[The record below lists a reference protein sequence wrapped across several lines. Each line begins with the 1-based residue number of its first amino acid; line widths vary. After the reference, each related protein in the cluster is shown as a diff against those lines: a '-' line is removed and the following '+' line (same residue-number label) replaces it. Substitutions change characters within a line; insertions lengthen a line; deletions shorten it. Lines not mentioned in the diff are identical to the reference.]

1 MSLPLTRQPYDG
13 LDTMPIDGVWSH
25 GSGRTPTNDTDPY
38 TGDVLTEHVWA
49 TVDDVDRAY
58 KAAKVAQPAWA
69 AATAAER
76 ASIFLRAAQIIDDR
90 QEELVGWLIREAG
103 ATRFRA
109 LVEVGIVKATTL
121 MGVTHTTLEEL
132 TVETDVPGKENRVYT
147 RPVGVVGVISPWNFP
162 MHLSLRSV
170 GPALAVGNAVVLKPA
185 EDTPV
190 TGGLLL
196 AKIFEE
202 AGLPGGVFNVVIGAG
217 SEVGDA
223 MVEHEIPRV
232 ISFTGSTRVGTGIP
246 GKAGIKRLALEL
258 GGNGPLV
265 VLDDADLDRAVEA
278 AVYSNYWHQGQI
290 CMATNR
296 VIVDASVY
304 DEFVDRFI
312 SAAAA
317 LTYGDP
323 GKSGT
328 QIGPIINDKQVA
340 SIMDKVTRSVSAG
353 AKLVLS
359 GEPTGP
365 TGRVLPPHV
374 LLGTN
379 DVAAAAEE
387 VFGPVAT
394 IIKAGNESNAL
405 HIANDTPY
413 GLSSAVFTEDIERGI
428 AFALQVEA
436 GMTHVNDITVHD
448 DVHAAFGGEKQSGI
462 GRFGGDWVLEDL
474 TTQHWVSI
482 QHARRGLP
490 Y

>member
-1 MSLPLTRQPYDG
+1 MTMPTSPRPYSG
-13 LDTMPIDGVWSH
+13 LDTMPIGGTWTH
-25 GSGRTPTNDTDPY
+25 GSGKTTMSDTDPY
-38 TGDVLTEHVWA
+38 SGDVLTEHVWA
-49 TVDDVDRAY
+49 TVSDVDLAYRA
-58 KAAKVAQPAWA
+58 AEDAQPAWA
-69 AATAAER
+69 AATPAVRAA
-76 ASIFLRAAQIIDDR
+76 IFLRAAQIIDDR
-90 QEELVGWLIREAG
+90 HEELVGWLVQEAG

-109 LVEVGIVKATTL
+109 LVEIGIVKATTL
-121 MGVTHTTLEEL
+121 AGVTHSSLGEI
-132 TVETDVPGKENRVYT
+132 TVETDVPGKENRIYT
-147 RPVGVVGVISPWNFP
+147 RPVGVVGIISPWNFP
-162 MHLSLRSV
+162 MHLSHRTV

-202 AGLPGGVFNVVIGAG
+202 AGLPGGVLNVVIGAG
-217 SEVGDA
+217 SEIGDA

-232 ISFTGSTRVGTGIP
+232 ISFTGSTRVGMGITR
-246 GKAGIKRLALEL
+246 KAGVKRLALEL

-296 VIVDASVY
+296 VIVDASLHE
-304 DEFVDRFI
+304 EFVDRFI
-312 SAAAA
+312 TAAAT
-317 LTYGDP
+317 LTCGDP
-323 GKSGT
+323 RSVDT
-328 QIGPIINDKQVA
+328 QVGPIINDKQVA
-340 SIMDKVTRSVSAG
+340 SITDKVSRSVAAG

-365 TGRVLPPHV
+365 TGRVLAPHV

-379 DVAAAAEE
+379 DMPSAAEE

-394 IIKAGNESNAL
+394 IIKADDEADAL
-405 HIANDTPY
+405 RIANDTSY
-413 GLSSAVFTEDIERGI
+413 GLSSAVFTEDVERGI
-428 AFALQVEA
+428 AFALNIEA

-462 GRFGGDWVLEDL
+462 GRFGGDWVLDDL
-474 TTQHWVSI
+474 TTQHWISI
-482 QHARRGLP
+482 QHVRRSLP
-490 Y
+490 F